1 MRTITTLEELADAL
15 RERRMQL
22 GLSQTVVD
30 DLAGLTG
37 GYTSKIEMG
46 VTNPEARNARRLGAD
61 SMPLLL
67 GALKLELIVRHAT
80 GTKANFAHDDNGLPQ
95 RVGDKLIERARLGG
109 RARWA
114 KMTDA
119 QRKKAVLKLNRARRE
134 KRKAGAGR

>member
-1 MRTITTLEELADAL
+1 MRTITTLEQLADVL

-67 GALKLELIVRHAT
+67 GALGLELIVRHSPA
-80 GTKANFAHDDNGLPQ
+80 KRAILSSDHNGLPR
-95 RVGDKLIERARLGG
+95 RVADVLGERGRSGARSK
-109 RARWA
+109 WS
-114 KMTDA
+114 KMTPA
-119 QRKKAVLKLNRARRE
+119 ERKKHIVKMNRARRE
-134 KRKAGAGR
+134 KRKAAR